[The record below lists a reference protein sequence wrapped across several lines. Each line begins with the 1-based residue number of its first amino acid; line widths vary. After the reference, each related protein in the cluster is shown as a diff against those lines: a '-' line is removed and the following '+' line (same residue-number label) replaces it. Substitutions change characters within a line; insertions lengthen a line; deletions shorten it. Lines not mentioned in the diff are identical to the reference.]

1 MTPSPASSPAPA
13 RSARQLA
20 AGRTVA
26 EILLNIK
33 AVNFRPEE
41 PYKLTAGWASPVYID
56 CRKLISF
63 LPERRTAMQLARVE
77 LEENVGRAN
86 IDSVAGGETAGIPY
100 AAWISEEL
108 SVPMQYVRKKPKGF
122 GRNAQIEGDFKE
134 GQRIVLVEDLASD
147 GGSKLVFAK
156 ALRDAG
162 AVCAHVFV
170 VFFYGAFPGAEES
183 LAAEGLKLHYLC
195 TWADV
200 LAVAEEKKSFSPA
213 AIQGVKDFLAN
224 PVAWSVKHGGKGA

>member
-1 MTPSPASSPAPA
+1 MTPPPGTIDPSRSP
-13 RSARQLA
+13 RQLA
-20 AGRTVA
+20 TGRTVA
-26 EILLNIK
+26 EILLTIK
-33 AVNFRPEE
+33 AVNFRPED

-63 LPERRTAMQLARVE
+63 LPERRTAMDLARVE

-100 AAWISEEL
+100 AAWISDAL

-162 AVCAHVFV
+162 AICEHVFV
-170 VFFYGAFPGAEES
+170 VFFYGAFPGALET
-183 LAAEGLKLHYLC
+183 LAAEGLTLHYLC
-195 TWADV
+195 TWRDV
-200 LAVAEEKKSFSPA
+200 LAVAEERKSFSPA
-213 AIQGVKDFLAN
+213 AIAGVKDFLAD
-224 PVAWSVKHGGKGA
+224 PVGWSVKHGGKGA

>member
-1 MTPSPASSPAPA
+1 MTPPSATIDPSRSP
-13 RSARQLA
+13 RQLA
-20 AGRTVA
+20 TGRTVA
-26 EILLNIK
+26 EILLTIK
-33 AVNFRPEE
+33 AVNFRPED

-63 LPERRTAMQLARVE
+63 LPERRTAMDLARVE

-100 AAWISEEL
+100 AAWISDAL

-162 AVCAHVFV
+162 AICEHVFV
-170 VFFYGAFPGAEES
+170 VFFYGAFPGALET
-183 LAAEGLKLHYLC
+183 LAAEGLTLHYLS
-195 TWADV
+195 TWRDV
-200 LAVAEEKKSFSPA
+200 LAVAEERKSFSPP
-213 AIQGVKDFLAN
+213 AIAGVKDFLAD
-224 PVAWSVKHGGKGA
+224 PVGWSVKHGGKGA